1 MKINKPL
8 IFIIG
13 FVVAIKLMSKKIEAR
28 ENSEE
33 IDFIID

>member
-13 FVVAIKLMSKKIEAR
+13 FVVAIKLMSKKIQAR

-33 IDFIID
+33 IDIIID

>member
-28 ENSEE
+28 ENNEE
-33 IDFIID
+33 IDLIID

>member
-8 IFIIG
+8 IFIVG

-28 ENSEE
+28 ENSKE
-33 IDFIID
+33 IDFRIE

>member
-13 FVVAIKLMSKKIEAR
+13 FVVAIKIISKKVEAR
-28 ENSEE
+28 ETNKL
-33 IDFIID
+33 

>member
-13 FVVAIKLMSKKIEAR
+13 FVVAIKLMSKKIQAR

-33 IDFIID
+33 IDMIID

>member
-13 FVVAIKLMSKKIEAR
+13 FVVAIKLMSKKIQAR

-33 IDFIID
+33 IYMIID